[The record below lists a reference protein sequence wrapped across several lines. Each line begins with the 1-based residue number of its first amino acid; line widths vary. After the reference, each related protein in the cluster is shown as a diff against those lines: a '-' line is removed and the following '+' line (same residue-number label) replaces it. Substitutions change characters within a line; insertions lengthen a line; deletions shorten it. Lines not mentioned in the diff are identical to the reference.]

1 MPYTVD
7 YSTSSK
13 TAIVVNDGTV
23 DTTTSLSL
31 IGKNYT
37 NFGELLNENLIK
49 LLEKKSKFLI
59 SNFDKSTATP
69 IHESIGTFDLILQN
83 LIVAEFSSGK

>member
-1 MPYTVD
+1 MPYTID

-37 NFGELLNENLIK
+37 YYRFQDFKI
-49 LLEKKSKFLI
+49 FLI
-59 SNFDKSTATP
+59 FCNTKINSWINKNTDIF
-69 IHESIGTFDLILQN
+69 
-83 LIVAEFSSGK
+83 

>member
-7 YSTSSK
+7 YSDSAK

-23 DTTTSLSL
+23 DTSTSLGL

-37 NFGELLNENLIK
+37 NFGELLNE
-49 LLEKKSKFLI
+49 
-59 SNFDKSTATP
+59 
-69 IHESIGTFDLILQN
+69 DL
-83 LIVAEFSSGK
+83 VR